1 MWNHETREETFRR
14 DDQQPAKPKSTLKYD
29 VVVFVRIRNE
39 KGETLPYDFAPAK
52 RWLGDFK
59 TEVEARA
66 RVEQIESMVFEKFDP
81 QELD

>member
-1 MWNHETREETFRR
+1 M
-14 DDQQPAKPKSTLKYD
+14 ALKYD
-29 VVVFVRIRNE
+29 VVVFVRVRND

-59 TEVEARA
+59 TEDEARA
-66 RVEQIESMVFEKFDP
+66 HVGQIENLVFEKFNS